1 MLVPILLALVLFGAA
16 GAALNPGWP
25 LRPPVGFQPVPVPP
39 DNPLTP
45 EKIAL
50 GRRVFSDPLL
60 SGDATV
66 ACANCHRP
74 DYSFTVPERFGRG
87 IGGAR
92 TPRRPPTLLNRA
104 YGDLHFWDG
113 RVASLE
119 ELALLPIQHPQEMG
133 LSLEEM
139 ERRLRGH
146 PEYAGEFLRV
156 FGREANA
163 ADVARALA
171 TFLRSLL
178 SAPRALDRFLAGDA
192 SAFSPAALRGFELF
206 RGKARC
212 LSCHWEPNFTDER
225 FHNTGI
231 AARQPVFDRG
241 RGGGAFKTPTL
252 REVSR
257 RPPYMHD
264 GSIPTLEK
272 VIEFYSRGGEPNPQ
286 LDPVVRRLNLTPE
299 EKADLLAFLKS
310 L

>member
-1 MLVPILLALVLFGAA
+1 MRLYIALVLLLCCAVGTAVEPES
-16 GAALNPGWP
+16 L
-25 LRPPVGFQPVPVPP
+25 LRPPVGFAPVPTPA

-50 GRRVFSDPLL
+50 GKRLFFDPLL
-60 SGDATV
+60 SADGTV

-74 DYSFTVPERFGRG
+74 DYSFTIPERFGRG
-87 IGGAR
+87 IGGAI

-133 LSLEEM
+133 LTLTEM
-139 ERRLRGH
+139 ERRLRAH
-146 PEYAGEFLRV
+146 AEYRSGFDCV
-156 FGREANA
+156 FGREPNPQ
-163 ADVARALA
+163 DVARALA
-171 TFLRSLL
+171 AFLRSLL
-178 SAPRALDRFLAGDA
+178 SGPSAYDRFLAGDA
-192 SAFSPAALRGFELF
+192 QALSPAAQRGLELF
-206 RGKARC
+206 RGRARC
-212 LSCHWEPNFTDER
+212 ITCHWEPNFSDEE
-225 FHNTGI
+225 FHNTGV

-241 RGGGAFKTPTL
+241 RGGGLFKTPTL
-252 REVSR
+252 HDVPR

-264 GSIPTLEK
+264 GSFAALED
-272 VIEFYSRGGEPNPQ
+272 VVEFYNRGGEPNPR
-286 LDPVVRRLNLTPE
+286 LDGAVRPLNLTPE

>member
-1 MLVPILLALVLFGAA
+1 MLLRILLALLAFGAA
-16 GAALNPGWP
+16 GAAPNPGWP

-50 GRRVFSDPLL
+50 GGRLFADRLL
-60 SGDATV
+60 SADSTV

-74 DYSFTVPERFGRG
+74 DYGFTVQERFGRG
-87 IGGAR
+87 IGGVS
-92 TPRRPPTLLNRA
+92 TTRRPPTLLNRA

-133 LSLEEM
+133 LSLDEM
-139 ERRLRGH
+139 ERRLRRH
-146 PEYAGEFLRV
+146 PEYPGEFLRV

-163 ADVARALA
+163 ADVAHALA
-171 TFLRSLL
+171 AFLRSLL
-178 SAPRALDRFLAGDA
+178 SGPSALDRFLDGDA
-192 SAFSPAALRGFELF
+192 TALSPAAQRGFGLF

-212 LSCHWEPNFTDER
+212 ISCHWEPNFTDEQ

-241 RGGGAFKTPTL
+241 RGGGAFKTATL
-252 REVSR
+252 HEVSR

-272 VIEFYSRGGEPNPQ
+272 VIEFYDGGGEPNAQ
-286 LDPVVRRLNLTPE
+286 LDAAVRRLNLTPQ
-299 EKADLLAFLKS
+299 EKSDLLAFLKS